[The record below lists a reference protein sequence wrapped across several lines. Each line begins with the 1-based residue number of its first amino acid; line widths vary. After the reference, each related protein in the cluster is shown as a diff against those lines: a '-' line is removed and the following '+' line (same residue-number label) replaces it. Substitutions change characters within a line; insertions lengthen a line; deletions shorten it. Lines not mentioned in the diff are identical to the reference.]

1 MFVCTVKSSKI
12 KTVLLIV
19 LTAVAVGS
27 LLWFS
32 MNGKPAAND
41 GAITLKAENE
51 EQRLA
56 FISQF
61 GWEVHK
67 DPIEVAEIILPT
79 QFDEVFEKYNEI
91 QKEQNLDLSLYS
103 GKRVKRWTYAV
114 INYPGYENKQDVIQL
129 SLLIYD
135 GTVIGGD
142 VSSTELN
149 GFMHGFD
156 LPETQSATQSSNGL
170 Q

>member
-1 MFVCTVKSSKI
+1 MFVFTVKSSKI
-12 KTVLLIV
+12 KTVLLIA

-32 MNGKPAAND
+32 MNDKPTVDD
-41 GAITLKAENE
+41 GVINYSAENE

-61 GWEVHK
+61 GWDVEK
-67 DPIEVAEIILPT
+67 DPVEVAEIIIPT
-79 QFDEVFEKYNEI
+79 EFDEVFLKYNDI
-91 QKEQNLDLSLYS
+91 QKSQNLDMSLYA

-114 INYPGYENKQDVIQL
+114 KNYPGYESRKDVIQL
-129 SLLIYD
+129 SLLVYD
-135 GTVIGGD
+135 GTIVGGD
-142 VSSTELN
+142 VCSLEIN

-156 LPETQSATQSSNGL
+156 YPEQKTSTTQNE
-170 Q
+170 